1 MPSNRQGIKVG
12 PLHLVPGVS
21 RLNLWAFLYAS
32 FICIG
37 ILAGMNFLQPYVL
50 TENLNIPR
58 GEHGTVSGDLGLWQE
73 VIAILLINPFGWLA
87 DRIGRRPLMVFG
99 IIVCGIGY
107 GLYPFADSIEQLTLY
122 RVIFAVGASC
132 LAALIAVIANDYPE
146 ESSRGKM
153 VGFGNM
159 MNGVGVIFMTA
170 IIAQIPRLLS
180 SQGVSAISGGQIMF
194 LIVAILCVLSAFL
207 FRVGLQGGTPVAMEH
222 QPDWRVLITSGIRAG
237 RNPRILLSYG
247 AAFIGRAD
255 VSIKGMF
262 LSLWA
267 VSVGPEF
274 GLDPAHAISKAGQML
289 GIISLVGMAW
299 VVVFGYIMDRL
310 NRVTGMAIA
319 MGLAGV
325 GYTSMWWVTSPL
337 DFSMLPWFMILSIG
351 QVSAILASVTLVGQE
366 AKPEERGAVVAMNG
380 FFGAVGILLAF
391 VIGGRLFDAI
401 GPQAPFV
408 MVGIFQLVL
417 FVAAV
422 GIRIF
427 SPGAGNDN
435 QAVGVTS
442 GPSGSGGDR

>member
-1 MPSNRQGIKVG
+1 MSTTSQGIKVG

-21 RLNLWAFLYAS
+21 RMNLWAYLYAS

-58 GEHGTVSGDLGLWQE
+58 GAQGTVSGDLGLWQE
-73 VIAILLINPFGWLA
+73 IVAILLINPFGWLS

-99 IIVCGIGY
+99 IVVCGIGY
-107 GLYPFADSIEQLTLY
+107 GLYPFAESIEQLTLY
-122 RVIFAVGASC
+122 RIIFAVGASC
-132 LAALIAVIANDYPE
+132 LAALIAVVANDYPA

-153 VGFGNM
+153 IGFGNM

-170 IIAQIPRLLS
+170 VIAQIPRLAS
-180 SQGVSAISGGQIMF
+180 AQGVNAVAAGQIMF
-194 LIVAILCVLSAFL
+194 LVVMVLCLLSAIWFH
-207 FRVGLQGGTPVAMEH
+207 VGLQGGTPVTTHKKPEGWA
-222 QPDWRVLITSGIRAG
+222 LITSGIRAG

-267 VSVGPEF
+267 VSLGPEV
-274 GLDPAHAISKAGQML
+274 GLDPANAMGKAGQLL
-289 GIISLVGMAW
+289 GIMSIAGMAW
-299 VVVFGYIMDRL
+299 VVAFGFIMDRL

-319 MGLAGV
+319 MGLGGV
-325 GYTSMWWVTSPL
+325 GYSSMWLVDSPL
-337 DFSMLPWFMILSIG
+337 NFSMLPFFLVLSIG
-351 QVSAILASVTLVGQE
+351 QVSVILASVTLVGQE
-366 AKPEERGAVVAMNG
+366 ARPEERGAVVAMNG

-408 MVGIFQLVL
+408 MVGILQLVL

-422 GIRIF
+422 AIRLAA
-427 SPGAGNDN
+427 PGEIGE
-435 QAVGVTS
+435 TRS
-442 GPSGSGGDR
+442 GRKISAPLDARAEN